1 MKIKIFNFFYIFA
14 RLTRAGLEAAA
25 AAAAAAVTVPAAPAV
40 AAVTVA
46 ESESLSSTRFPGLV
60 TRFPGLVFGPFP
72 CPYLTHSESLNQ
84 LVNYSYYP
92 VVSESLYQLVNYSYY
107 PVVCSKI
114 VWNPESAI

>member
-1 MKIKIFNFFYIFA
+1 MYNIVKIKIFNFFYIFA
-14 RLTRAGLEAAA
+14 RLTRAGLEA

-60 TRFPGLVFGPFP
+60 FGPFP
-72 CPYLTHSESLNQ
+72 CPYLTHRESLNQ

-92 VVSESLYQLVNYSYY
+92 VVSESPYQLVNYSYY

>member
-14 RLTRAGLEAAA
+14 RLTRAGLEAAAA

-72 CPYLTHSESLNQ
+72 CPYLTHSESLNS
-84 LVNYSYYP
+84 VG
-92 VVSESLYQLVNYSYY
+92 
-107 PVVCSKI
+107 
-114 VWNPESAI
+114 